1 MLAGPI
7 TAATDCRRAFLSG
20 RLHMDKKRTSGE
32 ELAFKTAELDLA
44 LTQAGFDLALA
55 DPAASRDFSYRARY
69 LRRKST
75 LFPQLQ
81 ASLEYYL
88 ATKSFSLKITV
99 DDPSMDASK
108 AKVYHCLMKNYRG
121 SLKELLDCYFASIRK
136 GVPLAPG
143 DTGK

>member
-1 MLAGPI
+1 
-7 TAATDCRRAFLSG
+7 
-20 RLHMDKKRTSGE
+20 MDETRTSGE

-69 LRRKST
+69 FRPKST
-75 LFPQLQ
+75 LFPKLQ

-99 DDPSMDASK
+99 DDPAMDSSR
-108 AKVYHCLMKNYRG
+108 AKVYHCLVKNYRG
-121 SLKELLDCYFASIRK
+121 SLKELLNRYFASIRK
-136 GVPLAPG
+136 GVPLAPD
-143 DTGK
+143 DTRK